1 MRRYREID
9 ILRGFAIVLVI
20 LGHAI
25 VVYPVNLMNVAWCK
39 NAFSFVI
46 TLHMPIFFGIAGF
59 CFHQNKSYTYMV
71 KKKIVRLLI
80 PYTVFNLMDM
90 FCRLAFAKLVNRP
103 SSVRDSIYKILF
115 HGGEYWFLYV
125 LFLMCIIWGT
135 VQAYIKQYAWLQI
148 VVGIGAVGINLLNIP
163 FDFFR
168 VDSIC
173 KYFVFFYVGFLIQIY
188 WDRLVYMKKIL
199 KNVGIICL
207 MSIIWLGLFVI
218 WYQNDEKIIPEGNK
232 GCLTQ

>member
-1 MRRYREID
+1 M
-9 ILRGFAIVLVI
+9 
-20 LGHAI
+20 
-25 VVYPVNLMNVAWCK
+25 
-39 NAFSFVI
+39 
-46 TLHMPIFFGIAGF
+46 
-59 CFHQNKSYTYMV
+59 
-71 KKKIVRLLI
+71 
-80 PYTVFNLMDM
+80 
-90 FCRLAFAKLVNRP
+90 
-103 SSVRDSIYKILF
+103 
-115 HGGEYWFLYV
+115 YV

-173 KYFVFFYVGFLIQIY
+173 KYLVFFYVGFLIQIY

-207 MSIIWLGLFVI
+207 MSIIWLGLFVSK
-218 WYQNDEKIIPEGNK
+218 YVIIRI
-232 GCLTQ
+232 C